1 MNNVSGVS
9 RGDRN
14 RNARLAKLRA
24 AVPVSNAIVGID
36 LADRKQM
43 VVVCDHDSKVLARR
57 TFCCKAWDLGAAL
70 DWAAERSTRAGY
82 AGVTVA
88 CEPTGHRWRVLG
100 QLAADRGM
108 SFVCVQPMLT
118 SWARKREDLTTDK
131 TDDKDAVLIA
141 RLTAQLRCYLPE
153 PVDETWGRLRHVG
166 VRREQLLE
174 EHVACV
180 QQIRDL
186 LECVWPAALTTA
198 AQPLKSNTWLA
209 GMRVVMNRDG
219 GDLARTRRLG
229 LARFEH
235 AVRKELI
242 RRGKVRPCLRILGKL
257 YAALVDPAGVIAHRL
272 GAFERIGWLIEDWD
286 TARAKLADTESRMVA
301 VLDDLKLTELACSIQ
316 GLSRVGAAAI
326 LAEAGDLS
334 RFTSSRAVVKHAGLA
349 PRERTSG
356 TFAGRTRLSGAG
368 RPHLRTAAWRAV
380 WGAVHTNPV
389 YADRYRHLTTR
400 ETNKLKP
407 TQAQT
412 VLAGAILRQ
421 LHAVITTGKAWD
433 PVIATHGTGCKPTT
447 LAEVAA

>member
-1 MNNVSGVS
+1 MNNGSGVS

-14 RNARLAKLRA
+14 RNARLRKLRA
-24 AVPVSNAIVGID
+24 AVPMTSAIVGID
-36 LADRKQM
+36 LAERKQM
-43 VVVCDHDSKVLARR
+43 VVVTDHDSKVLARR
-57 TFCCKAWDLGAAL
+57 TFRCKAWDLGAAL

-100 QLAADRGM
+100 QLAAERGM

-118 SWARKREDLTTDK
+118 SGARKSEDLTTDK

-153 PVDETWGRLRHVG
+153 PVDETWGRLRHLG
-166 VRREQLLE
+166 TRREQLLD

-186 LECVWPAALTTA
+186 LECVWPAAVTTA
-198 AQPLKSNTWLA
+198 QQPFKSHTWLA
-209 GMRVVMNRDG
+209 AMHVLMTRDR
-219 GDLARTRRLG
+219 GDFTRTSRLG
-229 LARFEH
+229 PARFEH

-242 RRGKVRPCLRILGKL
+242 RRGKIRPCLRILRNL
-257 YAALVDPAGVIAHRL
+257 YAALADPAGVIAHRL

-286 TARAKLADTESRMVA
+286 TARAKLADTEARMVA
-301 VLDDLKLTELACSIQ
+301 VLDDLQLTELACSIV
-316 GLSRVGAAAI
+316 GLSPVGAAAI
-326 LAEAGDLS
+326 LAETGDLR

-349 PRERTSG
+349 PRQRMSG
-356 TFAGRTRLSGAG
+356 TFTGRARLTGAG

-380 WGAVHTNPV
+380 WGAVKSNPV

-400 ETNKLKP
+400 ETNTLKP
-407 TQAQT
+407 TQAQS

-421 LHAVITTGKAWD
+421 LHAVITTGQAWD
-433 PVIATHGTGCKPTT
+433 PDIATHGTRRKPTT